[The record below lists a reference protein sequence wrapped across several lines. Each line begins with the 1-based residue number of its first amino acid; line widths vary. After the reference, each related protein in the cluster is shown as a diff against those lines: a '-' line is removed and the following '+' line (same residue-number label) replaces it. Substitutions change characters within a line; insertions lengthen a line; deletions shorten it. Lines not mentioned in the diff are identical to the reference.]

1 MTLKQLSPRQKTIVF
16 IRLAGITLGL
26 ALLVVLGF
34 KYRTSSCTE
43 PVLSLKINEICVA
56 NPGTPVSHG
65 VTYQNYLELYN
76 PTRKTISLA
85 GLRIGTDSETSDML
99 LMGEIAPHG
108 YTCIYALSGDAPA
121 PEGSLSISLD
131 LSNAKTVTVTWE
143 EITVLTTL
151 KTEPAL
157 PVDSVTL
164 PASLTA
170 GTVYA
175 RTEDGGDDF
184 AELRPTPGSSNTE
197 ATRLLSEQ
205 PVIETPSGFY
215 QNSVTVSMSVP
226 DGLTIRYT
234 LDGSVPDETSPVYD
248 GSLTFTDPSSQPNVY
263 SARTDIAAEATAYLP
278 PTEAVDKAVVF
289 RAAAFDADGNQSNPV
304 TATYF
309 INLDRK
315 GGCQNAWIVSLI
327 SEPDNLFSDERGIYV
342 RGSVYEQALQDGV
355 IYEEFPWIDLMDYM
369 NYHREGSESE
379 RRAQLT
385 IFDSESTVR
394 IDQECGIRIRGNASR
409 SFPQKSFTLFARKRY
424 GNNTFASVFSDPDET
439 YPTLIL
445 NNSRTL
451 AKTFF
456 FRLADDR
463 DTAGQEYRPCQLFL
477 NGEYWGMYYLMEK
490 YSAEY
495 LENHYQVPASDIL
508 LIKDSEEIQSGNTED
523 YACWQE
529 VLDLFR
535 TDLSV
540 PDNYIALLGK
550 VDIQSLIDWLCTNI
564 YIANTDTRPL
574 GGNVYTWRSIRPT
587 GEDYNDGK
595 WRWILYDLD
604 DALAVGTEYEN
615 NEPWKMDAFTDHAG
629 YYPAGLL
636 DTEPLPNLMQ
646 NEDFRRQFVQTFL
659 DMTNENFDAD
669 RVSTLLDEQKASTSD
684 QAAISWQR
692 WNAEL
697 WYDTY
702 DAQIET
708 LRTYFENRREV
719 VLAQLADHFD
729 LNGELVDITLGVR
742 TEGGEDK
749 PGGTVTLNTITPDL
763 TTSNWTGQYYTDYP
777 VSLRVLHAKGY
788 RFVRWEIENGE
799 IVSGDSE
806 HKEIDVQLHG
816 DTRVTAVFEKK

>member
-1 MTLKQLSPRQKTIVF
+1 M
-16 IRLAGITLGL
+16 
-26 ALLVVLGF
+26 
-34 KYRTSSCTE
+34 
-43 PVLSLKINEICVA
+43 
-56 NPGTPVSHG
+56 
-65 VTYQNYLELYN
+65 
-76 PTRKTISLA
+76 
-85 GLRIGTDSETSDML
+85 
-99 LMGEIAPHG
+99 
-108 YTCIYALSGDAPA
+108 
-121 PEGSLSISLD
+121 
-131 LSNAKTVTVTWE
+131 
-143 EITVLTTL
+143 
-151 KTEPAL
+151 
-157 PVDSVTL
+157 
-164 PASLTA
+164 
-170 GTVYA
+170 
-175 RTEDGGDDF
+175 
-184 AELRPTPGSSNTE
+184 
-197 ATRLLSEQ
+197 
-205 PVIETPSGFY
+205 
-215 QNSVTVSMSVP
+215 
-226 DGLTIRYT
+226 
-234 LDGSVPDETSPVYD
+234 PDETSPVYD
-248 GSLTFTDPSSQPNVY
+248 GSLTFTDPGSQPNVY
-263 SARTDIAAEATAYLP
+263 SARTDIAAETTTYLP
-278 PTEAVDKAVVF
+278 PTEAVDKAVIL

-315 GGCQNAWIVSLI
+315 EGYQNAWIVSLI

-342 RGSVYEQALQDGV
+342 RGSVYEQALQDGI

-439 YPTLIL
+439 CPTLIL

-451 AKTFF
+451 TKTFF
-456 FRLADDR
+456 FRLVDDR
-463 DTAGQEYRPCQLFL
+463 NTAGQEYRPCQLFL

-508 LIKDSEEIQSGNTED
+508 LIKDSEEIQSGNAED
-523 YACWQE
+523 YTCWQE

-535 TDLSV
+535 TDLSD
-540 PDNYIALLGK
+540 PDNYTALLEK

-574 GGNVYTWRSIRPT
+574 GGNVYTWRSIGPT

-636 DTEPLPNLMQ
+636 DTEPLPGLMR

-697 WYDTY
+697 WHDTY

-719 VLAQLADHFD
+719 VLGPAGRPL
-729 LNGELVDITLGVR
+729 
-742 TEGGEDK
+742 
-749 PGGTVTLNTITPDL
+749 
-763 TTSNWTGQYYTDYP
+763 
-777 VSLRVLHAKGY
+777 
-788 RFVRWEIENGE
+788 
-799 IVSGDSE
+799 
-806 HKEIDVQLHG
+806 
-816 DTRVTAVFEKK
+816 